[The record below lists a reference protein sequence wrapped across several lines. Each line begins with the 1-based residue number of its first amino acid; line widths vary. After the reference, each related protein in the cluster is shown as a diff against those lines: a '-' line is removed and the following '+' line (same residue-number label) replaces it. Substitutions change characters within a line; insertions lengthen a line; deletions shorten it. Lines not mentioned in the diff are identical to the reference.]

1 MLPTR
6 RQRGMGSEGVGS
18 LSSIGRVSRRE
29 GLGSNEFEEK
39 QERKRGKIGKAGRG
53 EGRTEKEGEEE

>member
-53 EGRTEKEGEEE
+53 S